1 MWHTFDADVNAD
13 FAQIFDYSIGN
24 RSDMAMRSAGRHDHI
39 VAHGRSISK
48 IDCEGV
54 LGLHVVEAVEDQA
67 EDLLGVS
74 THYGDRFGHATF
86 GP

>member
-1 MWHTFDADVNAD
+1 
-13 FAQIFDYSIGN
+13 
-24 RSDMAMRSAGRHDHI
+24 
-39 VAHGRSISK
+39 
-48 IDCEGV
+48 
-54 LGLHVVEAVEDQA
+54 VEDQA